1 MTPRSRGQ
9 LRIASHDPHAHP
21 FVDHGYLTDPA
32 GHDIAVMRNGLRIAN
47 GLLESIRSLHHSSAG
62 RSHHPQST
70 PRRSSR

>member
-47 GLLESIRSLHHSSAG
+47 GLLEHPLVAPLVGGPITSSTVHSKALI
-62 RSHHPQST
+62 
-70 PRRSSR
+70 